1 MLTVCYLEN
10 INKNGLLK
18 YLKMLIEI
26 ATTLFLAHQSMADA
40 SHLNVVM
47 IIVDD
52 LKPTLGCYGDKLAHT
67 PNIDQ
72 LASNGVI
79 FRYG

>member
-1 MLTVCYLEN
+1 
-10 INKNGLLK
+10 
-18 YLKMLIEI
+18 MLIEF
-26 ATTLFLAHQSMADA
+26 ATTLFLAHKSMADA
-40 SHLNVVM
+40 SRPNVVM